1 MSAMGLA
8 EELQRVRKVKN
19 ASLREVERATG
30 ISNAYLSQLEGGDAT
45 NPSPHILQKLA
56 EFYEVP
62 YMSLLKTAGYLEETR
77 VVENKPSVPTPIQ
90 AVVMA
95 AKLTEEET
103 AKVADYIAY
112 LQSQRKKRKRGGP
125 K

>member
-8 EELQRVRKVKN
+8 EELRRVRMVKN

-30 ISNAYLSQLEGGDAT
+30 ISNAYLSQLESGDAT
-45 NPSPHILQKLA
+45 NPSPPILQKLA
-56 EFYEVP
+56 EFYEVS
-62 YMSLLKTAGYLEETR
+62 YMSLMKTAGYLEETQA
-77 VVENKPSVPTPIQ
+77 VKNKPSVPTPIQ

-103 AKVADYIAY
+103 VKVADYIAY
-112 LQSQRKKRKRGGP
+112 LQSQRKKGKRGVP